1 MADMVRKMDY
11 FTLGITNKPG
21 AGVQVLNQLRDA
33 GVNLIAFS
41 AFPRGRRAQ
50 ADFVPEDSAK
60 FKAAAKKLGLE
71 VSTKKTGFL
80 VQGEDRVGAL
90 TETLDKLAAAQVN
103 VTAMDAV
110 ASGAGRYG
118 AIFWVKPEDLS
129 KAAKAL
135 GVK

>member
-1 MADMVRKMDY
+1 MADTVRKIDY
-11 FTLGITNKPG
+11 FTLGISNKPG
-21 AGVQVLNQLRDA
+21 AGVAVLNQFRDA
-33 GVNLIAFS
+33 GINLIAFS

-50 ADFVPEDSAK
+50 ADFIPEDAAK

-71 VSTKKTGFL
+71 VSAKKTGFL
-80 VQGEDRVGAL
+80 IQGDDRVGAL
-90 TETLDKLAAAQVN
+90 TETLDKLAGAKIN

-110 ASGAGRYG
+110 ASGAGRFG

-135 GVK
+135 GAQ